1 MLEYK
6 KENDKLICCF
16 SGRIDTEATMDIE
29 DELIDKVQHE
39 EVPVIFDFKGL
50 EYVSSSFLRTCV
62 KAVRVVHG
70 KVTVINASDEILHI
84 LEMTGFG
91 KLMEIKSN

>member
-1 MLEYK
+1 MLEFK
-6 KENDKLICCF
+6 KENNTLLCCF

-39 EVPVIFDFKGL
+39 EVPVIFDFADL
-50 EYVSSSFLRTCV
+50 EYVASSFLRTCV

-70 KVTVINASDEILHI
+70 KITVINASKDILHI
-84 LEMTGFG
+84 LDMTGFG
-91 KLMEIKSN
+91 KLMDIKLD